1 MREFDY
7 QKATVL
13 EDDVVRLSPLQASH
27 IEALAEVA
35 ADPGIWTYFLEHGC
49 GEPHLTRYVRAAIAQ
64 REAGQAFPFVMHD
77 QASGRIAGLTHLYEL
92 NPSLGTLKLG
102 HTWLGIDF
110 QGTGLNTHAKFLLFA
125 FAFDTLGAAR
135 IGFGV
140 HGDNARSLRALDK
153 VGVQRE
159 GVLRSY
165 LPRTDGSRAD
175 LVLLSLLRG
184 EWEAD
189 VRRRLRRRLHSH
201 DGQAA

>member
-1 MREFDY
+1 MRAFDY
-7 QKATVL
+7 RKTYVL

-27 IEALAEVA
+27 IEALRPVA
-35 ADPGIWTYFLEHGC
+35 ADPRVWTYFLEHGC
-49 GEPHLTRYVRAAIAQ
+49 GEPHLTRYVHAAIAQ
-64 REAGQAFPFVMHD
+64 REAGHAYPFAVHD

-102 HTWLGIDF
+102 HTWLGTDF
-110 QGTGLNTHAKFLLFA
+110 HGTGLNTHAKALLFA

-165 LPRTDGSRAD
+165 LPRPDGSRAD

-184 EWEAD
+184 
-189 VRRRLRRRLHSH
+189 
-201 DGQAA
+201 